1 MDVDN
6 GEDCNRK
13 EFIMDQF
20 TITKKESDEVIAQIF
35 KDDRGNWKAIVDDR
49 YEVKE
54 LAKAS

>member
-1 MDVDN
+1 MN
-6 GEDCNRK
+6 
-13 EFIMDQF
+13 QF
-20 TITKKESDEVIAQIF
+20 TITKKGSDAVIARIF